1 MKDVIQ
7 ILEMQMTCRHK
18 PLPIAL
24 LKGIIMSNIET
35 STISATATLELAN
48 DVGTVVVQNDTVTT
62 DAAQASASVRNH
74 FEQLAVER
82 EAWEN
87 TVYRTSNEQ
96 LYVLLQKCYQTYQA
110 MTGTEDEAS
119 ALRAGL
125 NDYINTKGYK
135 FNTGTH
141 TLVKI
146 VKCVF
151 GADRRRVSA
160 YGIVLRTALAKK
172 ISAVDLP
179 QFIRTQGGVEE
190 IRLAKSPNAMTA
202 KQKAAKGA
210 DAVQSA
216 SMGVFSSAT
225 LGTKLDAG
233 NIGKAVV
240 LIGTW
245 QADGSVIVR
254 SVVENDSAVN
264 VALAC
269 HYSANKVE
277 AKEAANQK
285 QAANDEQVK
294 QDAITE
300 AVQAAVVNA

>member
-1 MKDVIQ
+1 
-7 ILEMQMTCRHK
+7 
-18 PLPIAL
+18 
-24 LKGIIMSNIET
+24 MSNIET
-35 STISATATLELAN
+35 STFFATANLELAN
-48 DVGTVVVQNDTVTT
+48 DVGKVVVQNDTVTT

-96 LYVLLQKCYQTYQA
+96 LYVLLQKCYQTYKS
-110 MTGTEDEAS
+110 MTEDTPES
-119 ALRAGL
+119 TALRAGL

-160 YGIVLRTALAKK
+160 YGIVLRTALAKQ
-172 ISAVDLP
+172 ISVIDLP
-179 QFIRTQGGVEE
+179 DFIRAHGGVEE

-210 DAVQSA
+210 EAVQSA

-245 QADGSVIVR
+245 QSDGSVIVR

-269 HYSANKVE
+269 HYSANKSEV
-277 AKEAANQK
+277 KETATQK

-300 AVQAAVVNA
+300 VAKFALVNA

>member
-1 MKDVIQ
+1 
-7 ILEMQMTCRHK
+7 MQTNTS
-18 PLPIAL
+18 IA
-24 LKGIIMSNIET
+24 T
-35 STISATATLELAN
+35 STLSTAVISGAELTNSTPAN
-48 DVGTVVVQNDTVTT
+48 DVKNDTATMI
-62 DAAQASASVRNH
+62 AQASEGLRNH

-87 TVYRTSNEQ
+87 TVYRTSNDQ
-96 LYVLLQKCYQTYQA
+96 LYALLQKCFQTYQA

-119 ALRAGL
+119 ALRKGL

-179 QFIRTQGGVEE
+179 QFIRAQGGVEE
-190 IRLAKSPNAMTA
+190 IRLAKAPNAMTA
-202 KQKAAKGA
+202 KQKAAKA
-210 DAVQSA
+210 AEAVQTEN
-216 SMGVFSSAT
+216 MGVFASEY

-233 NIGKAVV
+233 NIGKSVV

-264 VALAC
+264 AALAC
-269 HYSANKVE
+269 HYSANKSEV
-277 AKEAANQK
+277 KEASTQK
-285 QAANDEQVK
+285 HAANDEQVK
-294 QDAITE
+294 QDAISQ

>member
-1 MKDVIQ
+1 MQTNTSFVI
-7 ILEMQMTCRHK
+7 
-18 PLPIAL
+18 
-24 LKGIIMSNIET
+24 S
-35 STISATATLELAN
+35 SVSSTATDGSELAKSMASN
-48 DVGTVVVQNDTVTT
+48 VVQNDTAITT
-62 DAAQASASVRNH
+62 AKASEVVRNH

-82 EAWEN
+82 EAWES
-87 TVYRTSNEQ
+87 TVYRTNNEQ
-96 LYVLLQKCYQTYQA
+96 LYVLLQKCYQTYKA
-110 MTGTEDEAS
+110 MSGTEVDAVN
-119 ALRAGL
+119 LRKGL

-160 YGIVLRTALAKK
+160 YGIVLRTALSKD
-172 ISAVDLP
+172 ISIADIP
-179 QFIRTQGGVEE
+179 DFISSQGGVEE
-190 IRLAKSPNAMTA
+190 IRLAKAPNAMTA

-210 DAVQSA
+210 EAVQNA

-254 SVVENDSAVN
+254 SVVENDTAVN
-264 VALAC
+264 AALAC

-277 AKEAANQK
+277 VKESVAQV
-285 QAANDEQVK
+285 QAANDEQIK
-294 QDAITE
+294 QDAISQ

>member
-1 MKDVIQ
+1 
-7 ILEMQMTCRHK
+7 MQTNTS
-18 PLPIAL
+18 IA
-24 LKGIIMSNIET
+24 T
-35 STISATATLELAN
+35 STLSTAVISGAELTNSTPAN
-48 DVGTVVVQNDTVTT
+48 DVKNDTATMI
-62 DAAQASASVRNH
+62 AQASEGLRNH

-87 TVYRTSNEQ
+87 TVYRTSNDQ
-96 LYVLLQKCYQTYQA
+96 LYALLQKCYQTYQA

-119 ALRAGL
+119 ALRKGL

-179 QFIRTQGGVEE
+179 QFIRAQGGVEE
-190 IRLAKSPNAMTA
+190 IRLAKAPNAMTA
-202 KQKAAKGA
+202 KQKAAKA
-210 DAVQSA
+210 AEAVQTEN
-216 SMGVFSSAT
+216 MGVFASES
-225 LGTKLDAG
+225 LGSKLDAG
-233 NIGKAVV
+233 NIGKSVV

-264 VALAC
+264 AALAC
-269 HYSANKVE
+269 HFSANKSEV
-277 AKEAANQK
+277 KEAATQK

-294 QDAITE
+294 QDAISQ

>member
-1 MKDVIQ
+1 
-7 ILEMQMTCRHK
+7 MQTNTS
-18 PLPIAL
+18 IA
-24 LKGIIMSNIET
+24 T
-35 STISATATLELAN
+35 STLSTAVISGAELTNSTPAN
-48 DVGTVVVQNDTVTT
+48 DVKNDTATMI
-62 DAAQASASVRNH
+62 AQASEGLRNH

-96 LYVLLQKCYQTYQA
+96 LYALLQKCFQTYKA

-160 YGIVLRTALAKK
+160 YGIVLRTALAKDV
-172 ISAVDLP
+172 SVVDIP
-179 QFIRTQGGVEE
+179 EFIRAHGGVEE
-190 IRLAKSPNAMTA
+190 IRLAKSPNAIST
-202 KQKAAKGA
+202 KQKAIKGA
-210 DAVQSA
+210 ETVLSENW
-216 SMGVFSSAT
+216 GVFACES

-233 NIGKAVV
+233 NIGKSVV

-264 VALAC
+264 AALAC
-269 HYSANKVE
+269 HYSANKSEV
-277 AKEAANQK
+277 KEAATQK
-285 QAANDEQVK
+285 QAANDDQVK
-294 QDAITE
+294 QDAMSQ

>member
-1 MKDVIQ
+1 MTNVIAQ
-7 ILEMQMTCRHK
+7 STTANVAIEM
-18 PLPIAL
+18 A
-24 LKGIIMSNIET
+24 SEV
-35 STISATATLELAN
+35 ATAA
-48 DVGTVVVQNDTVTT
+48 VVQNDAAAI
-62 DAAQASASVRNH
+62 DAAQASICVRKH
-74 FEQLAVER
+74 FEELTVER

-96 LYVLLQKCYQTYQA
+96 LYVLLQKCYQTYKS
-110 MTGTEDEAS
+110 MIEDTPEAA

-125 NDYINTKGYK
+125 KDYIETKGYM

-160 YGIVLRTALAKK
+160 YGIVLRTALAKQ
-172 ISAVDLP
+172 ISVIDLP
-179 QFIRTQGGVEE
+179 EFIRAQGGVEE

-210 DAVQSA
+210 EAVQSA
-216 SMGVFSSAT
+216 TMGVFSST
-225 LGTKLDAG
+225 SLGSKLDAG
-233 NIGKAVV
+233 NIGKTVV

-254 SVVENDSAVN
+254 SVVENDTAVN
-264 VALAC
+264 TALAC
-269 HYSANKVE
+269 HYSANKGEV
-277 AKEAANQK
+277 KEAAVQA
-285 QAANDEQVK
+285 QAANDEQIK
-294 QDAITE
+294 QVAITE
-300 AVQAAVVNA
+300 AAQAAVVKA

>member
-1 MKDVIQ
+1 
-7 ILEMQMTCRHK
+7 MQT
-18 PLPIAL
+18 
-24 LKGIIMSNIET
+24 NT
-35 STISATATLELAN
+35 SIVTSSVSTTDTDGSELAKSMATN
-48 DVGTVVVQNDTVTT
+48 VVQNDTAITT
-62 DAAQASASVRNH
+62 AKASEVVRNH

-82 EAWEN
+82 EAWES
-87 TVYRTSNEQ
+87 TVYRTNNEQ
-96 LYVLLQKCYQTYQA
+96 LYVLLQKCYQTYKA
-110 MTGTEDEAS
+110 MSGTEVDAVN
-119 ALRAGL
+119 LRKGL

-160 YGIVLRTALAKK
+160 YGIVLRTALAKD
-172 ISAVDLP
+172 ISIADIP
-179 QFIRTQGGVEE
+179 DFISSQGGVEE
-190 IRLAKSPNAMTA
+190 IRLAKAPNAMTA

-210 DAVQSA
+210 EAVQNA

-254 SVVENDSAVN
+254 SVVENDTAVN
-264 VALAC
+264 AALAC

-277 AKEAANQK
+277 VKEAATQK
-285 QAANDEQVK
+285 QAANDDQVK
-294 QDAITE
+294 QDAISQ

>member
-1 MKDVIQ
+1 
-7 ILEMQMTCRHK
+7 MQTNTS
-18 PLPIAL
+18 IA
-24 LKGIIMSNIET
+24 T
-35 STISATATLELAN
+35 STLSTAVISGAEFTNSTPAN
-48 DVGTVVVQNDTVTT
+48 DVKNDTATMI
-62 DAAQASASVRNH
+62 AQASEGLRNH

-87 TVYRTSNEQ
+87 TVYRTSNDQ
-96 LYVLLQKCYQTYQA
+96 LYALLQKCYQTYQA

-119 ALRAGL
+119 ALRKGL

-179 QFIRTQGGVEE
+179 QFIRAQGGVEE
-190 IRLAKSPNAMTA
+190 IRLAKAPNAMTA
-202 KQKAAKGA
+202 KQKAAKA
-210 DAVQSA
+210 AEAVQTEN
-216 SMGVFSSAT
+216 MGVFASES
-225 LGTKLDAG
+225 LGSKLDAG
-233 NIGKAVV
+233 NIGKSVV

-264 VALAC
+264 AALAC
-269 HYSANKVE
+269 HFSANKSEV
-277 AKEAANQK
+277 KEAATQK
-285 QAANDEQVK
+285 QAVNDEQVK
-294 QDAITE
+294 QDAISQ